1 MVAEH
6 FVYSRVEQVQRC
18 LVVVVVV
25 VVGLVV
31 VEQEELGPFG
41 DGRGLNSDRG
51 KLAAAGAIKAAADCD
66 DQ

>member
-6 FVYSRVEQVQRC
+6 FVYSRVEQVQRY
-18 LVVVVVV
+18 LVVVVVVV

-51 KLAAAGAIKAAADCD
+51 TLAEAGAIKAVAD
-66 DQ
+66 